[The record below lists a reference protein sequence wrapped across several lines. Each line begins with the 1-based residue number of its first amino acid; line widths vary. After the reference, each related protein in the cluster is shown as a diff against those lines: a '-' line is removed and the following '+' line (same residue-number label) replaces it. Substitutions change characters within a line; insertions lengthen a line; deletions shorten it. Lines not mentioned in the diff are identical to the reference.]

1 MASLPAGLKN
11 SNPVHWS
18 IHRVF
23 KLLLRAMSTIIA
35 TSNNQQYTSGSSTS
49 STSTTAALQCMFGT
63 QRSMVAKFPELL
75 FGDGQDE
82 RDLDVNDDNKEIE
95 NYHFSTSSPSSNRCA
110 NLILMLL
117 RHCAI
122 KSSSIGVRAQA
133 AASLYSLMRQNFDIE
148 NVCVLIILKFI
159 LYLGNLDITLK
170 KLKFYLNNC

>member
-11 SNPVHWS
+11 SSPIHWS

-23 KLLLRAMSTIIA
+23 KLLLRAMSTITD
-35 TSNNQQYTSGSSTS
+35 TSTTNNVTN
-49 STSTTAALQCMFGT
+49 STSTTTALQCMFAT

-82 RDLDVNDDNKEIE
+82 RDLDVDTDDDDKGMEK
-95 NYHFSTSSPSSNRCA
+95 YHFSTSSSSTNRCA

-122 KSSSIGVRAQA
+122 NSSTIGVRAQA

-148 NVCVLIILKFI
+148 NVCILI
-159 LYLGNLDITLK
+159 TS
-170 KLKFYLNNC
+170 C

>member
-1 MASLPAGLKN
+1 VASLPAGLKN
-11 SNPVHWS
+11 SNPVYWS
-18 IHRVF
+18 IHRTF

-35 TSNNQQYTSGSSTS
+35 TTNNQQSSGSSTS

-75 FGDGQDE
+75 FGDGVDE
-82 RDLDVNDDNKEIE
+82 RDLDVNDDDKEIE

-148 NVCVLIILKFI
+148 NVCVFVILKFLKMFRPNI
-159 LYLGNLDITLK
+159 K
-170 KLKFYLNNC
+170 KLKFY

>member
-1 MASLPAGLKN
+1 VASLPAGLKN
-11 SNPVHWS
+11 SRPVHWS

-23 KLLLRAMSTIIA
+23 KLLLQAMSTITA
-35 TSNNQQYTSGSSTS
+35 TTTTNNQQYISGSSTS

-75 FGDGQDE
+75 FGDGRDE
-82 RDLDVNDDNKEIE
+82 RDLDVDDDNKEIE
-95 NYHFSTSSPSSNRCA
+95 NNHFSTSSPSSNRCA

-148 NVCVLIILKFI
+148 NVYIYI
-159 LYLGNLDITLK
+159 
-170 KLKFYLNNC
+170 

>member
-1 MASLPAGLKN
+1 VASLPAGLKN

-18 IHRVF
+18 IYRVF
-23 KLLLRAMSTIIA
+23 KLLLRAMSTITANA
-35 TSNNQQYTSGSSTS
+35 TTNNQQNTNNSSTS

-63 QRSMVAKFPELL
+63 QRSMVAKFPEIL

-82 RDLDVNDDNKEIE
+82 RDLDVNDDDKEVE
-95 NYHFSTSSPSSNRCA
+95 CYHFSTSSPSSNRCA

-148 NVCVLIILKFI
+148 NVSILITNSNVKKIFKIL
-159 LYLGNLDITLK
+159 
-170 KLKFYLNNC
+170 